1 MGSEESKEI
10 QKYDQDF
17 ELIWNI
23 YVDTYKLKPFADI
36 LTPDEIAKFKQYF
49 HDEDKENLKQLTIQF
64 MEKYGSTK

>member
-36 LTPDEIAKFKQYF
+36 LTPDEINKFKQYF
-49 HDEDKENLKQLTIQF
+49 HDEDKENLNQLTIQL
-64 MEKYGSTK
+64 MKKYGSTK

>member
-1 MGSEESKEI
+1 MGLEESKEI

-36 LTPDEIAKFKQYF
+36 LTPDEINKFKQYF
-49 HDEDKENLKQLTIQF
+49 HDEDKENLNQLTIQL
-64 MEKYGSTK
+64 MKKYGSTK

>member
-36 LTPDEIAKFKQYF
+36 LTPDEINKFKQYF
-49 HDEDKENLKQLTIQF
+49 HNEDKENLKQLTIQL
-64 MEKYGSTK
+64 MEKYGKM